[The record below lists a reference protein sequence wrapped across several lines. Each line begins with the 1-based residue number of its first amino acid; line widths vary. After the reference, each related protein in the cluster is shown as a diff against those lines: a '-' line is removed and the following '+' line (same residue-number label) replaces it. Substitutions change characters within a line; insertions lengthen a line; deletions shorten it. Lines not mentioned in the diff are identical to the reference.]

1 MTGKSSNSIPRDR
14 IGMDLLQCV
23 TNSRGRNEGRAK
35 TSQMEE
41 EKKQSPKNK
50 LQSTCHL
57 DK

>member
-41 EKKQSPKNK
+41 EKKTISQKQAAVNMPFR
-50 LQSTCHL
+50 
-57 DK
+57 